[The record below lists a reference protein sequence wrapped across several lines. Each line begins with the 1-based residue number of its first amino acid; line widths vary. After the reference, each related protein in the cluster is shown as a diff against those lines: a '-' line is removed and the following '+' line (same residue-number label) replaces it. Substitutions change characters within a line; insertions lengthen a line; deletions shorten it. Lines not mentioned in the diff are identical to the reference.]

1 MVDKPQVDVHAEPS
15 ASSGALVSQ
24 HGLPTS
30 ASSALAQRLA
40 NTYRPRKFGCLCSW
54 SVSCSV
60 VSHLSVSL
68 ICFVSCFVILF
79 FICPSCCVVV

>member
-1 MVDKPQVDVHAEPS
+1 MPFLVEPS
-15 ASSGALVSQ
+15 TSSGAHVFD
-24 HGLPTS
+24 HGLATS

-40 NTYRPRKFGCLCSW
+40 YTYRPRKFGCLCSW

-60 VSHLSVSL
+60 VSQLSVLL
-68 ICFVSCFVILF
+68 IRVVSFVIMV

>member
-1 MVDKPQVDVHAEPS
+1 MVDKPQVDFHAEPTT
-15 ASSGALVSQ
+15 SSGALVSQ

-30 ASSALAQRLA
+30 DSSALAQRLA

-60 VSHLSVSL
+60 ASQLSVLL
-68 ICFVSCFVILF
+68 IRVVSFLIMV
-79 FICPSCCVVV
+79 FICPSCCVVE